1 MLFGSGLF
9 QSSWPGT
16 AKVLDP
22 VRLKIKEIRSLY
34 FQLLWLLI
42 TLPLILG
49 HLKIAV
55 YEDSKK
61 KKSHKRD
68 NNEPKG
74 KRMIKDGE
82 D

>member
-34 FQLLWLLI
+34 FQLLWVLI

-61 KKSHKRD
+61 KKVTKEIIMNQRG
-68 NNEPKG
+68 KG
-74 KRMIKDGE
+74 
-82 D
+82 

>member
-16 AKVLDP
+16 AKVLDS

-34 FQLLWLLI
+34 FQLLWVLI

-55 YEDSKK
+55 YEDSKNK
-61 KKSHKRD
+61 KKSQKR
-68 NNEPKG
+68 
-74 KRMIKDGE
+74 
-82 D
+82 

>member
-61 KKSHKRD
+61 KKVTKEIIMNQRG
-68 NNEPKG
+68 KG
-74 KRMIKDGE
+74 
-82 D
+82 

>member
-22 VRLKIKEIRSLY
+22 VRLKIKEIQSLY

-61 KKSHKRD
+61 KKVTKEIIMNQRG
-68 NNEPKG
+68 KG
-74 KRMIKDGE
+74 
-82 D
+82 